1 MTAFIH
7 HDGVDAVISMNANPN
22 WPEVQVALLEGMT
35 AADRS
40 DIVCRVLG
48 LKLEILKQQLV
59 NGILGETVCIGY
71 VIEFQK
77 RGLPRVL
84 VYFKGV

>member
-1 MTAFIH
+1 MAAFIH
-7 HDGVDAVISMNANPN
+7 HGGVDAFITMTANPN
-22 WPEVQVALLEGMT
+22 WPEVQAALPKGMT
-35 AADRS
+35 AADRP
-40 DIVCRVLG
+40 DIVCRVFR
-48 LKLEILKQQLV
+48 LKLGILKQQLE
-59 NGILGETVCIGY
+59 NGILGKTVCIGY

>member
-7 HDGVDAVISMNANPN
+7 HDGVDAVISMTANPN
-22 WPEVQVALLEGMT
+22 WPEVQVALLTGMT
-35 AADRS
+35 AADRP

-59 NGILGETVCIGY
+59 NGILGETVRVDYI
-71 VIEFQK
+71 IEFQN